1 MSRECRP
8 TINQSL
14 DQGDSFDNTALDRMF
29 SQLFQGSD
37 PRVTAR
43 KWPSI
48 RTLVHVF
55 THRDQF
61 PTLGRITFFLS
72 SKICF
77 DSRIEIFG
85 NSTLRVSYSI
95 KSKSIFYE
103 KLNIFIRAHRIFDRD
118 LFLI

>member
-14 DQGDSFDNTALDRMF
+14 DQGGSFDNTALDRMF

-48 RTLVHVF
+48 RSLVHVF

-61 PTLGRITFFLS
+61 PTLGRTTFFLS

-77 DSRIEIFG
+77 DSRENRNFWKFDASSFLFDQIEKYF
-85 NSTLRVSYSI
+85 LREIEYFHSCPSN
-95 KSKSIFYE
+95 
-103 KLNIFIRAHRIFDRD
+103 LR
-118 LFLI
+118 